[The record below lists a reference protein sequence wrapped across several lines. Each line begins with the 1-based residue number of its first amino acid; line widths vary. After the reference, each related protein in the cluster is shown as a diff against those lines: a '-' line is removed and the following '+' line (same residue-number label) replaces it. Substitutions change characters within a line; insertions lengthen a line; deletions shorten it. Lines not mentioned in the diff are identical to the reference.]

1 MYAGAIWQSI
11 VSLFMKDLL
20 GSTLSV
26 EEKVQNLPFSR
37 SCVQVVL
44 CDNQRPS

>member
-1 MYAGAIWQSI
+1 MYAGAIWQSMMLLL
-11 VSLFMKDLL
+11 VTDLL

-26 EEKVQNLPFSR
+26 EEKVQNLPFSG